1 MRMVIGST
9 TDPGIIRNYRCRPG
23 LLGHTLVVAG
33 GQGVGGRKW
42 PQLSPDLRHCSPHTP
57 VTSQHYVKLC
67 ELVRLVYKVHN
78 Y

>member
-42 PQLSPDLRHCSPHTP
+42 PQLSPDLGLIVLTP
-57 VTSQHYVKLC
+57 RS
-67 ELVRLVYKVHN
+67 LVNIMLN
-78 Y
+78 YAN